1 MKSDEYYECH
11 VRSRNCWAFTNTCVH
26 PQLFFFCFLFS
37 CFLFIAKRGLCCS
50 PFYCFVLSYYMFFTF
65 WVLCCGAIYD
75 FCIKPCLVC
84 INLQLFA
91 LLTLCVLVFSIV
103 VHNTYCVVLLFCFC
117 SSYVPN
123 FASFSSFSFFIFP
136 SVFSNE
142 YYVNDKKNA
151 WYMIATYIKSK
162 IMLCLSPARTCKR
175 CLSYLICLFYY
186 LVCFLAIYWFILY
199 ILWYI
204 VGFIVISVL
213 VVTIT
218 EYRGLQRLSVQSKDY

>member
-1 MKSDEYYECH
+1 M
-11 VRSRNCWAFTNTCVH
+11 
-26 PQLFFFCFLFS
+26 FFCFVFLVFLEGVRVVHLFTVLCCPTI
-37 CFLFIAKRGLCCS
+37 CFL
-50 PFYCFVLSYYMFFTF
+50 TF
-65 WVLCCGAIYD
+65 WVLCCDVIYD
-75 FCIKPCLVC
+75 FCIKPCFDC

-123 FASFSSFSFFIFP
+123 FASFSSFSFFISP

-162 IMLCLSPARTCKR
+162 IMLCLSPARTCEQR
-175 CLSYLICLFYY
+175 LSYLICLFYY
-186 LVCFLAIYWFILY
+186 FVCFLAIYWFILD
-199 ILWYI
+199 IIWYI